1 MKRKQILFSVLLLF
15 SVVATQAARVDT
27 VMVKSPSMNKEVQ
40 VVYVLPDKAL
50 GEEAEACPV
59 VYLLHGYGGNARS
72 WVGLKPEL
80 PKIADEKGIIFVC
93 PDGKNSWYW
102 DSPKN
107 QAYRYEW
114 VWHNPDSLP
123 PQFLPHLRSY
133 EAGAPRWTAYRYK
146 YHPASSDRVYH
157 PWKALSRRHGTGKC
171 RTGRAWKLSVR
182 P

>member
-27 VMVKSPSMNKEVQ
+27 IMVKSPSMNKEVQ

-107 QAYRYEW
+107 QAYRYETF
-114 VWHNPDSLP
+114 VASELVKHTDKNYATIPEVDMVLCGLQSVIK
-123 PQFLPHLRSY
+123 
-133 EAGAPRWTAYRYK
+133 RYLVQEEV
-146 YHPASSDRVYH
+146 PVVE
-157 PWKALSRRHGTGKC
+157 WIFALFRRI
-171 RTGRAWKLSVR
+171 GR
-182 P
+182 